1 MSELTDQAVNVTFRA
16 EGPVGLLSN
25 LAHTPFVF
33 RGIPVASAEGL
44 IQGLKEEKP
53 VRQGRIFQLFGYEAQ
68 RASSDRRN
76 ARVQE
81 AGCVWFNGAKIAFP
95 SEEYFASIEEAIQG
109 KFRQNPE
116 ALAALV
122 ATRGARLVHDTGKKQ
137 RSGSALPGERFIAIL
152 ERIRDSA

>member
-1 MSELTDQAVNVTFRA
+1 MSEPAVNVTFRA
-16 EGPVGLLSN
+16 EGPVRLLSN

-33 RGIPVASAEGL
+33 RGIRVESAEGL
-44 IQGLKEEKP
+44 IQGLKEENP

-68 RASSDRRN
+68 RASSERRN
-76 ARVQE
+76 ARVQQS
-81 AGCVWFNGAKIAFP
+81 GCVWFNGAKVTFP
-95 SEEYFASIEEAIQG
+95 SEEYFALIEEAIQG

-122 ATRGARLVHDTGKKQ
+122 ATRGAQLVHDTGKKQ
-137 RSGSALPGERFIAIL
+137 RAGSALSGELFLAIL